1 MANILLIEDN
11 DEMRENTSEI
21 LSLAGHQVES
31 ANNGKEGVIKV
42 QLHQPDLIICD
53 IMMPELDGFGV
64 LQMLNRDPK
73 TNHIPFIFL
82 TAKADRSDIRKG
94 MDLGADDYLTKPF
107 DDAELLGAVET
118 RLKKSSLFQAQN
130 FTDPAEGF
138 DKFIRQVKTIEEL
151 SKIDMN
157 YKVKQV
163 KKKDV
168 IYPEGNMPMFLFY
181 IEKGK
186 VKTVKNNRQDKEL
199 ITGLYKE
206 GDFFGYVSLFE
217 NAVYDEEAVAME
229 DSSIKMIPKEDFY
242 KLIYKNRD
250 VTNTFIKMLSKEVK
264 EKEERLLKIAYDS
277 VRKKVSESL
286 LMLKNRYGK
295 EDNADHFSFPISRED
310 LAHIAGTATETL
322 IRTLT
327 DFKEEGILEIK
338 GSTITII
345 NPEKLRLMKN

>member
-21 LSLAGHQVES
+21 LALAGHKVES
-31 ANNGKEGVIKV
+31 ASNGKEGVIKV
-42 QLHQPDLIICD
+42 QLNNPELIICD

-64 LQMLNRDPK
+64 LQMLNRDPE

-82 TAKADRSDIRKG
+82 TAKADRADIRKG

-107 DDAELLGAVET
+107 DDEELLAAVDA
-118 RLKKSSLFQAQN
+118 RLKKSSRLAAHN
-130 FTDPAEGF
+130 FVDAPDGF
-138 DKFIRQVKTIEEL
+138 DQFIKQVKTLDEL
-151 SKIDMN
+151 SRIDMN
-157 YKVKQV
+157 YKTRQFR
-163 KKKDV
+163 KKDT
-168 IYPEGNMPMFLFY
+168 IYPEGNMPMFLYY

-186 VKTVKNNRQDKEL
+186 VKTLKNNKQDKEL

-217 NAVYDEEAVAME
+217 SNIYDEEAVAME
-229 DSSIKMIPKEDFY
+229 DSLVRLIPKEDFY
-242 KLIYKNRD
+242 KLVYKNRD

-286 LMLKNRYGK
+286 LMLKDRYGK
-295 EDNADHFSFPISRED
+295 EDNKDHFSFPISRED

-338 GSTITII
+338 GSTITIV
-345 NPEKLRLMKN
+345 NSEKLRLMKN

>member
-11 DEMRENTSEI
+11 EEMRENTSEI
-21 LSLAGHQVES
+21 LSLAGHHVET

-42 QLHQPDLIICD
+42 QLSQPELIICD

-64 LQMLNRDPK
+64 LQMLNRDPN

-82 TAKADRSDIRKG
+82 TAKADRSDVRKG
-94 MDLGADDYLTKPF
+94 MELGADDYVTKPF
-107 DDAELLGAVET
+107 DDVELLAAVNT
-118 RLKKSSLFQAQN
+118 RLKKSSLLQAHN
-130 FTDPAEGF
+130 FSHPTEGF
-138 DKFIRQVKTIEEL
+138 DQFIRQVKTIDEL

-157 YKVKQV
+157 YKTRQYR
-163 KKKDV
+163 KKDT
-168 IYPEGNMPMFLFY
+168 IYSEGNMPMFLFY

-186 VKTVKNNRQDKEL
+186 VKTIKNNKQDKEL

-206 GDFFGYVSLFE
+206 GDFFGYVTLFE
-217 NAVYDEEAVAME
+217 NSVYDDEAIAME
-229 DSSIKMIPKEDFY
+229 DAWIKMIPKEDFY

-250 VTNTFIKMLSKEVK
+250 VTNTFIKLLSKEVK

-286 LMLKNRYGK
+286 LMLKDRYGK
-295 EDNADHFSFPISRED
+295 DDNKDNFSFPISRED

-338 GSTITII
+338 GSNITIV
-345 NPEKLRLMKN
+345 NAEKLRQMKN

>member
-11 DEMRENTSEI
+11 EEMRENTLEI
-21 LSLAGHQVES
+21 LTLAGHTVETAS
-31 ANNGKEGVIKV
+31 NGKEGVIKV
-42 QLHQPDLIICD
+42 QLTKPELIICD

-94 MDLGADDYLTKPF
+94 MELGADDYLTKPF
-107 DDAELLGAVET
+107 DDVELLAAVDA
-118 RLKKSSLFQAQN
+118 RIKKSSMLQAQN
-130 FTDPAEGF
+130 FMHPTEGF
-138 DKFIRQVKTIEEL
+138 DQFIKQIKTIDEL
-151 SKIDMN
+151 SKADLN
-157 YKVKQV
+157 YKSRNF
-163 KKKDV
+163 KKKDT
-168 IYPEGNMPMFLFY
+168 IYTEGNMPMFLFY

-186 VKTVKNNRQDKEL
+186 VKTIKNNKQDKEL

-206 GDFFGYVSLFE
+206 GDFLGYVSLFE
-217 NAVYDEEAVAME
+217 SSVYDDEAVTME
-229 DSSIKMIPKEDFY
+229 DSVIRMIPKEDFY

-250 VTNTFIKMLSKEVK
+250 VTNTFIKLLSKEVK

-286 LMLKNRYGK
+286 LMLKDRYGK
-295 EDNADHFSFPISRED
+295 EDNTDNFSFPISRED

-338 GSTITII
+338 GSTITIV

>member
-1 MANILLIEDN
+1 MSNILLIEDN

-21 LSLAGHQVES
+21 LSLAGHHVDS
-31 ANNGKEGVIKV
+31 ASNGKEGVIKV
-42 QLHQPDLIICD
+42 QLNKPELIICD

-82 TAKADRSDIRKG
+82 TAKADRADIRKG

-107 DDAELLGAVET
+107 DDTELLAAVDT
-118 RLKKSSLFQAQN
+118 RIKKSSRLQAHN
-130 FTDPAEGF
+130 FSHPTEGF
-138 DKFIRQVKTIEEL
+138 DQFIRQVKTLDEL

-157 YKVKQV
+157 YKTRQFR
-163 KKKDV
+163 KKDT
-168 IYPEGNMPMFLFY
+168 IYSEGNMPMFLYY

-186 VKTVKNNRQDKEL
+186 VKTLKNNKQDKEL

-206 GDFFGYVSLFE
+206 GDFFGYVTLFE
-217 NAVYDEEAVAME
+217 SNVYDDEAVAME
-229 DSSIKMIPKEDFY
+229 DSMIRMIPKEDFY

-286 LMLKNRYGK
+286 LLLKDRYGK
-295 EDNADHFSFPISRED
+295 EDNKDHFSFPISRED

-345 NPEKLRLMKN
+345 NSEKLRLMKN

>member
-11 DEMRENTSEI
+11 DDMRENTSEI
-21 LSLAGHQVES
+21 LSLAGHQVETAS
-31 ANNGKEGVIKV
+31 NGKEGVIKV
-42 QLHQPDLIICD
+42 QLKQPDLIICD
-53 IMMPELDGFGV
+53 IMMPELDGYGV

-82 TAKADRSDIRKG
+82 TAKADRSDVRKG
-94 MDLGADDYLTKPF
+94 MELGADDYVTKPF
-107 DDAELLGAVET
+107 DDVELLAAVDT
-118 RLKKSSLFQAQN
+118 RLKKSSMLQAQN
-130 FTDPAEGF
+130 FSHPTEGF
-138 DKFIRQVKTIEEL
+138 DQFIRQVKTLDEL

-157 YKVKQV
+157 YKVKQF
-163 KKKDV
+163 KKRDT
-168 IYPEGNMPMFLFY
+168 IYSDGNLPMFLFY

-186 VKTVKNNRQDKEL
+186 VKTVKNNKQDKEL

-217 NAVYDEEAVAME
+217 SNAYDDEAISME
-229 DSSIKMIPKEDFY
+229 DSVIKLIPKEDFF

-250 VTNTFIKMLSKEVK
+250 VTNTFIKLLSKEVR

-286 LMLKNRYGK
+286 LMLKDRYGK
-295 EDNADHFSFPISRED
+295 EDHQDPFSFPISRED

-338 GSTITII
+338 GSTITIV
-345 NPEKLRLMKN
+345 NPEKLRVMKN